1 MKKTALSFE
10 FFPPKTEEGIA
21 KLRETRKKLAVFK
34 PEFYSVTFGAGG
46 STRDR
51 TMDTVF
57 EMQDEGYQAAPH
69 ISCISSSKAEIVG
82 LLKAYQDKGIK
93 RLVVLR
99 GDVPSGEVSTGDFK
113 YAVDLVA
120 FIRQET
126 GDWFY
131 IEVAAYPEFHPES
144 LSAAKD
150 IDNLKRKVDA
160 GADSA
165 ITQYFYNADA
175 YFQFLES
182 CYKAGIHVPIVPG
195 IMPIYNYT
203 QLARFSNICGAEIPR
218 WLRLR
223 LEAYGDDLTSLR
235 AFGTDVISEL
245 CEKLLLAGVPSFHF
259 YTLNQA
265 ETISTIINNANLTR
279 KK

>member
-1 MKKTALSFE
+1 MKNTALSFE
-10 FFPPKTEEGIA
+10 FFPPKTAEGIA
-21 KLRETRKKLAVFK
+21 NLRKTRKKLAVFH
-34 PEFYSVTFGAGG
+34 PAFFSVTFGAGG

-51 TMDTVF
+51 TMETVL
-57 EMQDEGYQAAPH
+57 EIQQEGYQVAPH
-69 ISCISSSKAEIVG
+69 ISCISSSKAEITE

-99 GDVPSGEVSTGDFK
+99 GDLPSGEVSTGDFK
-113 YAVDLVA
+113 YAVDLVS
-120 FIRQET
+120 FIRQQT
-126 GDWFY
+126 GDWFH

-144 LSAAKD
+144 MSVAQD
-150 IDNLKRKVDA
+150 IAHFKSKVDA
-160 GADSA
+160 GANSA
-165 ITQYFYNADA
+165 ITQYFYSVDA

-182 CYKAGIHVPIVPG
+182 CYNAGIRTEIVPG

-203 QLARFSNICGAEIPR
+203 QLARFSAICGAEIPR

-223 LEAYGDDLTSLR
+223 LEAYGDDLSSLR
-235 AFGTDVISEL
+235 AFGTDVVSEL

-265 ETISTIINNANLTR
+265 DTITKIINNVGLEETE
-279 KK
+279 